1 MSDPLFDLAG
11 RVAVVTGGI
20 GQLGAELSVAL
31 ASRGMRV
38 AILDLE
44 TTPRGGTPGLATALE
59 EGTVRAHACDVTDRA
74 QVESALA
81 LVEADWG
88 VPDLLVNA
96 AAIDAPP
103 DAPAAEVGPFEDV
116 PVESLERVVHVN
128 VLGVVVPCQVIGG
141 AMARA
146 GRGSIVNVGSV
157 YGLLSPDQGL
167 YDFRREAGDAFYKP
181 VAYSVSKSA
190 LVNLTR
196 YLATYWGRSGVRVNT
211 LTPHG
216 IENGQPAPFV
226 EAFAARSPLGRL
238 MDVSEAVGAVVFLAS
253 DALVVRH
260 RGEPRRRRRLVGL
273 VIPAEVPNLVA
284 GEERPPA
291 SGAWLEKTRPA
302 DGADLCRVARS
313 GSADA
318 DAAVAAA
325 REAQVEWGARTAVER
340 GDVVRAIAA
349 LLRERRE
356 EASEIVAAETGKGI
370 ELARGETDAAVEMG
384 FFVAGEGRRSYGR
397 TTTASMPHRTVLT
410 LRRPV
415 GVAALLISFNTPL
428 PNVAWKAF
436 PSIFCG
442 NGSVLKPSEH
452 TPVSAWWLGRLC
464 LEAGLP
470 PGVLNVVQGL
480 GPEAGMP
487 LVEDPRVDLVSF
499 TGSAATGRLIAE
511 AAGRRLAK
519 TVMELGGKNALVVCD
534 DADLDRAVEW
544 TLASAFS
551 NAGQRCAAA
560 SRIVVFD
567 AVYDDFRE
575 RLARATWALG
585 DIGPVISEAAMDRI
599 LAAVEAACAGGAVVL
614 AGGARVGEQGFHVAP
629 TLVEGVAPDAPLSCE
644 ELFGPVAALYRV
656 AGFDEAVALANDSA
670 YGLTAAIHT
679 ASVHRAMRFAERVA
693 AGVVVVNAGTHGSEP
708 HMGFGGVKQSGTGW
722 KEAGLESLDVY
733 SETRYVNLVVD
744 PALT

>member
-1 MSDPLFDLAG
+1 
-11 RVAVVTGGI
+11 
-20 GQLGAELSVAL
+20 
-31 ASRGMRV
+31 
-38 AILDLE
+38 
-44 TTPRGGTPGLATALE
+44 
-59 EGTVRAHACDVTDRA
+59 
-74 QVESALA
+74 
-81 LVEADWG
+81 
-88 VPDLLVNA
+88 
-96 AAIDAPP
+96 
-103 DAPAAEVGPFEDV
+103 
-116 PVESLERVVHVN
+116 
-128 VLGVVVPCQVIGG
+128 
-141 AMARA
+141 
-146 GRGSIVNVGSV
+146 
-157 YGLLSPDQGL
+157 
-167 YDFRREAGDAFYKP
+167 
-181 VAYSVSKSA
+181 
-190 LVNLTR
+190 
-196 YLATYWGRSGVRVNT
+196 
-211 LTPHG
+211 
-216 IENGQPAPFV
+216 
-226 EAFAARSPLGRL
+226 
-238 MDVSEAVGAVVFLAS
+238 
-253 DALVVRH
+253 
-260 RGEPRRRRRLVGL
+260 

-291 SGAWLEKTRPA
+291 SGTWLEKTRPV
-302 DGADLCRVARS
+302 DGGDLCRLARS
-313 GSADA
+313 GVADV

-325 REAQVEWGARTAVER
+325 RDAQMAWGERTAVER
-340 GDVVRAIAA
+340 GNVVRAIAE

-356 EASEIVAAETGKGI
+356 EASEIVAAETGKAL
-370 ELARGETDAAVEMG
+370 ELARGETDAAIEMG

-397 TTTASMPHRTVLT
+397 TTTASMRHRAVLT

-415 GVAALLISFNTPL
+415 GVAGLLISFNTPL

-436 PSIFCG
+436 PAIFCG

-452 TPVSAWWLGRLC
+452 TPVSAWWFGRLC

-560 SRIVVFD
+560 SRIIVFD
-567 AVYDDFRE
+567 AVYDDLRE
-575 RLARATWALG
+575 RLARATWGLG
-585 DIGPVISEAAMDRI
+585 DVGPVISEAAMGRV
-599 LAAVEAACAGGAVVL
+599 LAAVESACAGGAMLL
-614 AGGARVGEQGFHVAP
+614 AGGERQGDRGWHVAP
-629 TLVEGVAPDAPLSCE
+629 TLIEGVAPDAPLSCD

-656 AGFDEAVALANDSA
+656 AGFDEAVALANDSP

-679 ASVHRAMRFAERVA
+679 ASVHRAMQFAERVA

-733 SETRYVNLVVD
+733 SETQYVNLVVD
-744 PALT
+744 PTRT